1 LTPNTKFNNACQQLS
16 EKANHALYKIRKQID
31 FHNLPPKLACRI
43 FDGVI
48 SPILLY
54 NSEIWGAYA
63 DNDFTKWD
71 KTQTEKTHLKFCKL
85 YLGVN
90 RKASNNGSRG
100 ELGKLP
106 LIIQIIKKILNYV
119 TNLYKLPNST
129 LVKQAFLSSKELYL
143 NGKESFYSNTVNLL
157 HKHFPTLEKT
167 VDLEHFI
174 NDNKVKHIIDQ
185 IKINYISEWK
195 HQVNNSSKLSFY
207 NKIKKEYKLEEY
219 LTTIKKPC
227 QRRLYTK
234 LRISNHKL
242 LIEYG
247 RYQQIPKE
255 ERICRH
261 CNLNS
266 IEDEFH
272 FAFEC
277 QKYENIR
284 NNSNNILYKLSFKR
298 RFVDT

>member
-1 LTPNTKFNNACQQLS
+1 MGNNPIPITDEYTYLGIKLTPNTKFNNACQQLS
-16 EKANHALYKIRKQID
+16 EKAIHALYKIRKQID

-71 KTQTEKTHLKFCKL
+71 KC
-85 YLGVN
+85 
-90 RKASNNGSRG
+90 NNGSRG

-157 HKHFPTLEKT
+157 HKHFPTLEK
-167 VDLEHFI
+167 
-174 NDNKVKHIIDQ
+174 Q
-185 IKINYISEWK
+185 
-195 HQVNNSSKLSFY
+195 
-207 NKIKKEYKLEEY
+207 
-219 LTTIKKPC
+219 
-227 QRRLYTK
+227 
-234 LRISNHKL
+234 
-242 LIEYG
+242 
-247 RYQQIPKE
+247 
-255 ERICRH
+255 
-261 CNLNS
+261 S
-266 IEDEFH
+266 I
-272 FAFEC
+272 
-277 QKYENIR
+277 
-284 NNSNNILYKLSFKR
+284 
-298 RFVDT
+298 